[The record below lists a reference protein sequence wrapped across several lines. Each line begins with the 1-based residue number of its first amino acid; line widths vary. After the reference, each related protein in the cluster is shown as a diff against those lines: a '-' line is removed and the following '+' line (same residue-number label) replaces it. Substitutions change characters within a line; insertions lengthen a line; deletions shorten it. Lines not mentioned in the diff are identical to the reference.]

1 MAQTLETLS
10 RHSNTLTSIRGI
22 VHTMKTLSAINATP
36 YEHAARSIEAYHQ
49 TILQGFEAFAYR
61 TGEIHLRQVEAL
73 EHLFIVF
80 GSDHGLCG
88 NYNEIL
94 AAVVRQNSQL
104 QASSK
109 HRLLCIGAQMN
120 DALDDQGLTPDAVLL
135 PPASADGI
143 GRLAGDIVTRI
154 DRFSRGQ
161 PLYQLGVTLA
171 FTQRGE
177 HGAREP
183 VTLRL
188 LPLEP
193 GLLQREK
200 YWNSRSLPDYTMEA
214 EALLSSLIRS
224 HIFASVFR
232 ASAEAMVTENAARL
246 ALMQQAEQSVDER
259 IEDVK
264 GELRSVRQTEIT
276 NELMDVIIG
285 FEALQ
290 KKRRPEALQPART
303 ASKPRKS

>member
-1 MAQTLETLS
+1 MAQTLETLT
-10 RHSNTLTSIRGI
+10 RHSDTLTSIRSI
-22 VHTMKTLSAINATP
+22 VHTMKTLSAINAAP

-49 TILQGFEAFAYR
+49 TILQGFAAFAHR
-61 TGEIHLRQVEAL
+61 TGGINLRQEDAV
-73 EHLFIVF
+73 EHLVIVF

-88 NYNEIL
+88 NYNEVL
-94 AAVVRQNSQL
+94 ADVVQVHCESQTIGK
-104 QASSK
+104 Q
-109 HRLLCIGAQMN
+109 HLLCIGAQMN
-120 DALDDQGLTPDAVLL
+120 DALDDQGLLPEAVLL

-161 PLYQLGVTLA
+161 PLHHLAVTLA

-177 HGAREP
+177 HGTREP
-183 VTLRL
+183 TIQSL
-188 LPLEP
+188 LPLAP
-193 GLLQREK
+193 SLLQPEK
-200 YWNSRSLPDYTMEA
+200 LWDS
-214 EALLSSLIRS
+214 LLSSLIRN

-232 ASAEAMVTENAARL
+232 ASAEAMVTENSARL

-259 IEDVK
+259 IEVVE

-285 FEALQ
+285 FEALKKP
-290 KKRRPEALQPART
+290 KKRVISDNAITTLGKAHIGP
-303 ASKPRKS
+303 